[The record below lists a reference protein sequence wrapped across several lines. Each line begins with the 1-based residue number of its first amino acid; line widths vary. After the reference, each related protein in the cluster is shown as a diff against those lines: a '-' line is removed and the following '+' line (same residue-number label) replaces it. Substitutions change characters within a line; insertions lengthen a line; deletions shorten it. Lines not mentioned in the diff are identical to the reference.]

1 MAKTT
6 ASAAVKYYLLAYNLI
21 LAILWLQVLVE
32 TIKTG
37 NFENVY
43 EKTSPILMI
52 AQTAAVMEIAQQST
66 NRYFIKKASAF
77 FAQVAYRVSVAVKAS
92 PSIKSQ

>member
-6 ASAAVKYYLLAYNLI
+6 ASATVKYYLLAYNLI

-43 EKTSPILMI
+43 EKTSPTLMI
-52 AQTAAVMEIAQQST
+52 AQTAAVMEIVH
-66 NRYFIKKASAF
+66 AF
-77 FAQVAYRVSVAVKAS
+77 FGLVKS
-92 PSIKSQ
+92 PVL